1 MNAMR
6 NFSIITLVLL
16 LVLGTVDGVINE
28 GRYRQIAWQ
37 NTKYETQKVAR
48 GMSNA
53 ARTMLR

>member
-1 MNAMR
+1 MR

-28 GRYRQIAWQ
+28 GRYRQMAWQ